1 MYFPAAVIAG
11 NWLSGGSSSRYP
23 SGNRFDAPFDASIGN
38 RAAGDYRLVTTTTL
52 LRAATDGGQ
61 VGADVAKLQ
70 PLIPVLIS
78 G

>member
-1 MYFPAAVIAG
+1 M
-11 NWLSGGSSSRYP
+11 
-23 SGNRFDAPFDASIGN
+23 PFDASIVN

-78 G
+78 GQLPPSLVPRAPGNVRVIR

>member
-1 MYFPAAVIAG
+1 
-11 NWLSGGSSSRYP
+11 
-23 SGNRFDAPFDASIGN
+23 
-38 RAAGDYRLVTTTTL
+38 L

-78 G
+78 GQLPPSLVPRAPGNVRVIR